1 LHCRSLLKFTEPESR
16 ESDKEDETDTGHS
29 WSDYDDDDD
38 DENDEEDDDDDDQ
51 EDDDEMEEDDDD
63 A

>member
-38 DENDEEDDDDDDQ
+38 DDQ